1 MKKIFHSDEFFKK
14 KLGSEE
20 ELDTI
25 VLDVITLK

>member
-14 KLGSEE
+14 NMGSEE
-20 ELDTI
+20 ELDTV